1 MSRAS
6 REVYE
11 AISVFQRAVAS
22 NEFTVEEM
30 KAMLVLAADLMND
43 FEINRI
49 IAITEKQSLADL
61 KNIVNP

>member
-1 MSRAS
+1 MSQAS
-6 REVYE
+6 TEVYE

-30 KAMLVLAADLMND
+30 KAMLILASDLMND